1 MDEIVLR
8 DLDREVVAKLTERAA
23 DNNRPLE
30 QEIALVLRQSVQ
42 RSDRRRDAGAM
53 VAMARRI
60 AAMPPPG
67 VPQTNSVDLIREE
80 RDR

>member
-8 DLDREVVAKLTERAA
+8 DLDQEVVAKLAERAA

-42 RSDRRRDAGAM
+42 GPDRRRDAETM

-60 AAMPPPG
+60 AAMTPSG
-67 VPQTNSVDLIREE
+67 VPQTDSVDLIREE